1 MSGIFPEADN
11 LDMFYHNLR
20 AGRDSVRP
28 VGANRLQDVGL
39 STSGKYHAIGAL
51 DSVDT
56 FDHAFFN
63 ISKAEADL
71 MDPVQRQLLQLAC
84 RAIEDAGLGLQ
95 SLSGSNTAVYLGG
108 NPYSAYHGLMDD
120 AAKEHPVFITGNLH
134 ALAAGRIAYHLNLC
148 GPAMMI
154 DTACSSAMVALHEA
168 CQKVLTGE
176 VEYALAGGMDILH
189 VFKEAPE
196 EQLGIMSP
204 DGRCRAFDA
213 GAKGIGS
220 GEGGGLLLLKRL
232 DKALADGDRIQA
244 VIIGSAVNHDG
255 NRSNGLTAPSP
266 AAQTMV
272 LQKAWERAGVP
283 VESIT
288 YIEAHGTGTVLG
300 DPVEF
305 KGITDAFK
313 AHTDKQHFCAVSALK
328 TNLGHL
334 NNAAGIAGVI
344 KAILSLQHKEIFPSL
359 HFNTPNPYIDFEHT
373 AAYINTQLKT
383 WENGTYPRRCGVSSF
398 GLSGTN
404 GHMVLEEA
412 PYVFPAATT
421 WAGGWM
427 LKLSAATAEG
437 LAAYKKEVYSYIH
450 NNREEAYNIIYTL
463 NTGRDDYAFRECT
476 GAADLDT
483 LLQQLGNAAAPV
495 AEVLP
500 AAGITALFSDEVIP
514 VPTIAQWCTV
524 YPVFNEH
531 YNRLTA
537 GVPGNAAWQTI
548 AAHYAMQQQLTA
560 FGIPVTNYIG
570 TGIGQISRRLVTGLI
585 TEAEALSM
593 LQEGRYQQT
602 PPDADKLRAA
612 VNNMQEQQA
621 TVFLEM
627 APAGSLSG
635 TLLSW
640 GLSSPVFVI
649 PDLPALLLTA
659 LYNAG
664 ITINWAACYGAFP
677 GRRVKAP
684 VYPFS
689 RTRCWINEDEMQA
702 RLPVHEWCYQLGWT
716 AKPIQEAD
724 TPYVKGKTFA
734 VVMDSAGLGKHL
746 VKRLQRIGN
755 TCIPVWYSHAY
766 RQLDNGG
773 FEIDAAADSYEQ
785 LFRDIKTLHPSL
797 DGIIYLA
804 PFAAPAGGSAAL
816 TAAWS
821 RQLLFF
827 KAFHTWLADTPGQ
840 LVCVTANGQ
849 WLQNET
855 VDAAA
860 HLAAAACKS
869 LLSTYP
875 LLKVNGIDLPYQEDD
890 FSDATEHILG
900 ELSADELHAFTAYR
914 DGTRYVPQLQQMF
927 PAAPSGS
934 AYTYRNNGRYI
945 ITGGA
950 DGIGFAIAQHISARV
965 QCSIVIIGRTPL
977 PAQSGWAAAVNTTA
991 DEAVKQ
997 RLQRLLLLQQAGATV
1012 EYYAADVSDETAM
1025 AEVLQHINTAAGP
1038 TDIIFH
1044 AAGIMGNWLP
1054 LEQLPVADVAAVM
1067 APKVAGSMVLMNF
1080 YRLLQPERIV
1090 FFSSLNAVVPQK
1102 NSYAYTL
1109 ANAFQD
1115 VYARTLQA
1123 QGIPV
1128 QSINWGAWGETGMT
1142 ARMQQLQGTTADAP
1156 VRSWR
1161 TKDGIRAM
1169 EYALAAGDS
1178 NILIGDVDLEGFY
1191 SNPFFHIAAASET
1204 ITAVENE
1211 AANATMHDVW
1221 TAVLQARQIKP
1232 TDNFFQLGGHSLLG
1246 TRLMNR
1252 VRKIFGVN
1260 VKYSDLL
1267 QYPTLQQFAD
1277 FVAQR
1282 QTGSNKAYTQITP
1295 IAAAPNYPVAH
1306 AQKRLWIQ
1314 HQLDVQQSA
1323 YNVAGAYKL
1332 QGSLDI
1338 AALEQALTLQL
1349 NRHEI
1354 LRTTFSLQDGEPVQV
1369 IAPLF
1374 TAPLSLPLHDLR
1386 EAPGKHA
1393 QAEEQADR
1401 FIHAPFDLERDQLI
1415 RIALLQLE
1423 ANEYVLLLNM
1433 HHIIADAWSVNLLMT
1448 AVMIDYAALKAGRP
1462 VQHDALHIQYKD
1474 YAAWQNNALAG
1485 GELNVHRQYWLQQF
1499 EQLPPVLEINTDRPR
1514 PAFKTYN
1521 GRRIFRHISP
1531 ALRARL
1537 EAMGQEQGASLF
1549 MVLLAATQALLY
1561 KYSGKEDIVIG
1572 TPVAGRDHADLE
1584 DQIGCYVNTLPLRT
1598 QFNRQD
1604 SFRELLSKVK
1614 AVTTLAYEHQVYPF
1628 DLLVEDLQL
1637 TRDNSRSPL
1646 FDVVVVMQQIGVMD
1660 ATASAAHGLSF
1671 EPYPVPVQ
1679 SSKFD
1684 LTFDF
1689 NNTGEGILFSLEYNT
1704 DIFEQYRMEAMMEH
1718 CCELLLSVTENSA
1731 VPLLLL
1737 SYLTAAERSLLASTG
1752 SQVAYPAEENII
1764 SLFEEQVALNPQAT
1778 AVTYGN
1784 VSLTYEQLNTGA
1796 DELAARLLKVLD
1808 SEEAL
1813 VPLLVVP
1820 SPELIIGIL
1829 GILKA
1834 GAAYV
1839 PVDPAYPAERI
1850 DYILSDT
1857 GAKVMVADA
1866 AGREKLQDKS
1876 ALHVLEPATA
1886 AGRTAPVKTAIHSK
1900 QLAYM
1905 IYTSG
1910 STGRPKGV
1918 LITHENVVRLLKTD
1932 QPLFDFHNGDVWT
1945 LFHSSSFDFSVWEI
1959 FGALLSG
1966 ARLVIVPAA
1975 MARDTLAFSELLV
1988 QEGVTILNQTPGA
2001 FYLLQDQVITDGSPL
2016 QVRCVIFGGEAL
2028 SPARLQPWKAQYP
2041 ACRLVNMYGITETT
2055 VHVTYREILD
2065 ADIAAGISNIGKPIP
2080 TLYCYILD
2088 QDQQLLPAGTA
2099 GELYVGGSG
2108 VARGYYRRPELSAA
2122 RFINDPFN
2130 AGNRLYRSGDLAR
2143 RLPDGN
2149 MEYLGRIDE
2158 QVKIRGYR
2166 IELGEINFA
2175 LSKHPRVAQSAVIT
2189 ARDQLLAYVVPEGDF
2204 DAEDARR
2211 FLQAKLPAY
2220 MVPAFFITLP
2230 SLPLT
2235 ANGKL
2240 NKKAL
2245 PAPDNTVAAGVT
2257 YVPPA
2262 GPVQTVMAEV
2272 WETILHTSGIGIQ
2285 HDFFTLGGDSLK
2297 AIRLLAAINK
2307 QLGTGFTV
2315 GQLYAHPTIEALSA
2329 CNSEADA
2336 SATAM
2341 ERGRQHI
2348 ANLVA
2353 RVLEDDRERTLL
2365 PTDYE
2370 DIYPLT
2376 PIESGMI
2383 YTSLLRNDTPV
2394 YYDQFSFHI
2403 RISSMEQFMQAIAQM
2418 MERHSILRTR
2428 YYTAGFRES
2437 LKVVMKNIPAPV
2449 KHISLEGSNAAEQQR
2464 QVQQYMEADLAARLD
2479 FNGDL
2484 LWHMQLFGLEE
2495 DSYFLVWSFHHAMLD
2510 GWSVNI
2516 FKTELSALLAGSNRT
2531 TLQPLRC
2538 SYKDYAALVTG
2549 RNRDA
2554 ATTAYWQQT
2563 MEGYVRNK
2571 LPFNASPKTGGPQTM
2586 SSVQRVLLPGLLTAL
2601 EALAARQQV
2610 ALKAVFLA
2618 AHAWLLKIICAEQ
2631 DIVTGIV
2638 SHDRPAIEDSEKVL
2652 GCFLSTVP
2660 VRLQLDGV
2668 SDIAGLL
2675 SLANNVLMDVKPHEI
2690 HLLDIARIIGEASH
2704 AGNLI
2709 FDTLL
2714 NYTDFHVMEDWVEND
2729 VLQAEDAVKKTGIP
2743 LRSAEMT
2750 NTLLD
2755 LEVDKTGGRL
2765 SCRIKYVPAY
2775 FREEDMSYALEI
2787 YVRILRAMATDVQQP
2802 LHAAALMGSTVQ
2814 RWLTYDFNNTLHPYD
2829 DNIRLESLL
2838 SRQAAVSP
2846 DATAL
2851 RFGAAS
2857 MSYGELD
2864 AAADKVG
2871 RHLTV
2876 AGVLPGEPVGLLT
2889 GRGFD
2894 MIIGMYGILKAGGFY
2909 VPVEPEYPEER
2920 RRNLLENSGVK
2931 VVLTDQEQNDTSFT
2945 YILLRE
2951 AQIYSGPAALPANLN
2966 SRSLAYTIYTS
2977 GSTGQPKG
2985 VMVAHHSVVNLL
2997 QWVNSTYNV
3006 SAADRL
3012 LFITSMC
3019 FDLSVYDIFGILSA
3033 GGTVVVATREDV
3045 QDIVQLRQL
3054 LLTEKITFW
3063 DSVPT
3068 TMQYLTGEL
3077 EHAADG
3083 FSCPSLRV
3091 VFMSGDWI
3099 PVSLPQ
3105 RLRTYFPNA
3114 RVISLGGATEATVWS
3129 NYYEVLPGVT
3139 HEVSIPYGKPVW
3151 NTFFYILDSHGGQV
3165 PRGVVGEL
3173 YIGGVGVAEGY
3184 ANAADKTAAQFV
3196 ADPYRQD
3203 GGGRMY
3209 RTGDLGRMLPDGN
3222 IEFLGRKDQQVKVR
3236 GYRVE
3241 PGEISYHLQQ
3251 YPGVEEAVVSVWK
3264 DERGSNYLCGYVVS
3278 ATELSWPAVKAHLSG
3293 SLPAY
3298 MVPDTYIRL
3307 SAIPLTANGKINY
3320 RGLPVPSRA
3329 GGEVAYQAA
3338 ETALERTMAGIWQD
3352 ILGLQQI
3359 GIHDN
3364 FLELGAHSLNIG
3376 AFVNRL
3382 HHESHIRLGLR
3393 DVFSEPTIAGLCKV
3407 AESRGLSL
3415 YEGIRPVAQQEH
3427 YALSH
3432 AQQRL
3437 WILDQLEAAHTAY
3450 HITGSFMLEGV
3461 LNIPLFEKAL
3471 QHLVNRHEI
3480 LRTRFIVADNMPR
3493 QQVASAGE
3501 VNFNLQVNDLRTAA
3515 DPEKQAAA
3523 IAAAE
3528 TDTLFDLST
3537 YHLIRGRLLLLQEQR
3552 SQFILTMHHIVSDGW
3567 SMGILLRELLQ
3578 AYQALLSGTAP
3589 AQEPLKIQYKDY
3601 AAWQTAM
3608 LQARGNNSHLAYWL
3622 QKLGGDIPVLDL
3634 PADHPRPALKT
3645 FNGSTLSFMLD
3656 AALADRIAALGR
3668 SRHASLFI
3676 TLMATLK
3683 VLLYR
3688 YTGQEDIIIGTPVA
3702 GRAHKDT
3709 ENQVGFYVNTLALRS
3724 RFNGNN
3730 SFEAILDHILANTLE
3745 DYEHQQYPFDLLVE
3759 ELGLSR
3765 DISRS
3770 PLFDVMMVLQE
3781 IQDGAEITA
3790 VPDLVATGTELPQRT
3805 SKFDLTFTFLHA
3817 AEGLRVSIE
3826 YNTDLFERSRMERLQ
3841 QHYTGLLQ
3849 AITNDPQCPVARLPY
3864 LTQTEQLQVI
3874 STFND
3879 TTVVIDNKQTVV
3891 DLMEAQAARTP
3902 DAIAVIA
3909 AGQYT
3914 YRQLHEQANQL
3925 AHYLQQH
3932 GVKPGDLVP
3941 VCLQRSMEMIVSIL
3955 AILKAG
3961 AAYVPVDPHYPA
3973 GRIAFILEDVSA
3985 GLVISAREIGNEWPG
4000 DINIP
4005 IIYLDAVQDKIAA
4018 CPVTPVA
4025 IRTRPDV
4032 PAYVIYTSGSTGT
4045 PKGVVNEHA
4054 GLLNRL
4060 CWAQDYFGLTADDAV
4075 LQKTTYCFD
4084 VSVWELLWPLM
4095 AGARLVFAAPDA
4107 QADVAYLEAVIAAR
4121 SITMVHFVPSL
4132 LELFL
4137 ENITPGSCAGLKYVL
4152 CSGEAL
4158 LPHHISGFREKMDA
4172 GCRLYNLYG
4181 PTEAAIDV
4189 TCWPVPAGFTDK
4201 DPVLIG
4207 KPVWNT
4213 QLYVLDQHMQVVPP
4227 GISGELFIAGAQ
4239 VARGYLNRD
4248 AQTAHAF
4255 VKNIFSD
4262 APAERMYRTGDKVCW
4277 TSGGQ
4282 LQFIGRIAE
4291 GQVKIR
4297 GFRIELG
4304 EVEAVCRQAPGV
4316 KQALVT
4322 VVNKG
4327 AGSQLAAYLVM
4338 QDGAATEPVKLW
4350 LASRLPA
4357 HQLPAYYLAM
4367 NSLPLNNNGK
4377 IDRKKLPLPAV
4388 LQQAN
4393 SFEGPRNKTEQ
4404 EISSI
4409 WAPLLDKN
4417 VISIHD
4423 DFFELGG
4430 HSLMAVRVVLQL
4442 RKLFQVNIPVN
4453 IIFRFPTISLL
4464 AAYLEAVM
4472 PEEENSEN
4480 QQEFEVY
4487 EI

>member
-1 MSGIFPEADN
+1 M
-11 LDMFYHNLR
+11 L
-20 AGRDSVRP
+20 
-28 VGANRLQDVGL
+28 
-39 STSGKYHAIGAL
+39 
-51 DSVDT
+51 SVDNAVFT
-56 FDHAFFN
+56 GSRYQPYIAYW
-63 ISKAEADL
+63 K
-71 MDPVQRQLLQLAC
+71 QLLQRHAHTC
-84 RAIEDAGLGLQ
+84 RQAVRPPDESNCSTFTFRLSREDAPPLFALGA
-95 SLSGSNTAVYLGG
+95 GNRTA
-108 NPYSAYHGLMDD
+108 LM
-120 AAKEHPVFITGNLH
+120 
-134 ALAAGRIAYHLNLC
+134 LNL
-148 GPAMMI
+148 
-154 DTACSSAMVALHEA
+154 
-168 CQKVLTGE
+168 
-176 VEYALAGGMDILH
+176 
-189 VFKEAPE
+189 
-196 EQLGIMSP
+196 
-204 DGRCRAFDA
+204 
-213 GAKGIGS
+213 
-220 GEGGGLLLLKRL
+220 
-232 DKALADGDRIQA
+232 
-244 VIIGSAVNHDG
+244 
-255 NRSNGLTAPSP
+255 
-266 AAQTMV
+266 
-272 LQKAWERAGVP
+272 
-283 VESIT
+283 
-288 YIEAHGTGTVLG
+288 
-300 DPVEF
+300 
-305 KGITDAFK
+305 
-313 AHTDKQHFCAVSALK
+313 
-328 TNLGHL
+328 
-334 NNAAGIAGVI
+334 
-344 KAILSLQHKEIFPSL
+344 
-359 HFNTPNPYIDFEHT
+359 
-373 AAYINTQLKT
+373 
-383 WENGTYPRRCGVSSF
+383 
-398 GLSGTN
+398 
-404 GHMVLEEA
+404 
-412 PYVFPAATT
+412 
-421 WAGGWM
+421 
-427 LKLSAATAEG
+427 LSA
-437 LAAYKKEVYSYIH
+437 
-450 NNREEAYNIIYTL
+450 
-463 NTGRDDYAFRECT
+463 
-476 GAADLDT
+476 
-483 LLQQLGNAAAPV
+483 
-495 AEVLP
+495 
-500 AAGITALFSDEVIP
+500 
-514 VPTIAQWCTV
+514 
-524 YPVFNEH
+524 
-531 YNRLTA
+531 
-537 GVPGNAAWQTI
+537 
-548 AAHYAMQQQLTA
+548 
-560 FGIPVTNYIG
+560 
-570 TGIGQISRRLVTGLI
+570 
-585 TEAEALSM
+585 
-593 LQEGRYQQT
+593 
-602 PPDADKLRAA
+602 
-612 VNNMQEQQA
+612 
-621 TVFLEM
+621 
-627 APAGSLSG
+627 
-635 TLLSW
+635 
-640 GLSSPVFVI
+640 
-649 PDLPALLLTA
+649 
-659 LYNAG
+659 
-664 ITINWAACYGAFP
+664 
-677 GRRVKAP
+677 
-684 VYPFS
+684 
-689 RTRCWINEDEMQA
+689 
-702 RLPVHEWCYQLGWT
+702 
-716 AKPIQEAD
+716 
-724 TPYVKGKTFA
+724 FA
-734 VVMDSAGLGKHL
+734 VVCS
-746 VKRLQRIGN
+746 R
-755 TCIPVWYSHAY
+755 YSSRETVIIDTPLHN
-766 RQLDNGG
+766 NG
-773 FEIDAAADSYEQ
+773 
-785 LFRDIKTLHPSL
+785 
-797 DGIIYLA
+797 
-804 PFAAPAGGSAAL
+804 AAP
-816 TAAWS
+816 
-821 RQLLFF
+821 
-827 KAFHTWLADTPGQ
+827 K
-840 LVCVTANGQ
+840 
-849 WLQNET
+849 
-855 VDAAA
+855 
-860 HLAAAACKS
+860 
-869 LLSTYP
+869 
-875 LLKVNGIDLPYQEDD
+875 
-890 FSDATEHILG
+890 
-900 ELSADELHAFTAYR
+900 
-914 DGTRYVPQLQQMF
+914 
-927 PAAPSGS
+927 
-934 AYTYRNNGRYI
+934 
-945 ITGGA
+945 
-950 DGIGFAIAQHISARV
+950 
-965 QCSIVIIGRTPL
+965 
-977 PAQSGWAAAVNTTA
+977 
-991 DEAVKQ
+991 
-997 RLQRLLLLQQAGATV
+997 
-1012 EYYAADVSDETAM
+1012 YAA
-1025 AEVLQHINTAAGP
+1025 
-1038 TDIIFH
+1038 
-1044 AAGIMGNWLP
+1044 
-1054 LEQLPVADVAAVM
+1054 
-1067 APKVAGSMVLMNF
+1067 K
-1080 YRLLQPERIV
+1080 
-1090 FFSSLNAVVPQK
+1090 
-1102 NSYAYTL
+1102 
-1109 ANAFQD
+1109 
-1115 VYARTLQA
+1115 
-1123 QGIPV
+1123 
-1128 QSINWGAWGETGMT
+1128 
-1142 ARMQQLQGTTADAP
+1142 
-1156 VRSWR
+1156 
-1161 TKDGIRAM
+1161 
-1169 EYALAAGDS
+1169 
-1178 NILIGDVDLEGFY
+1178 
-1191 SNPFFHIAAASET
+1191 
-1204 ITAVENE
+1204 
-1211 AANATMHDVW
+1211 
-1221 TAVLQARQIKP
+1221 
-1232 TDNFFQLGGHSLLG
+1232 
-1246 TRLMNR
+1246 
-1252 VRKIFGVN
+1252 
-1260 VKYSDLL
+1260 
-1267 QYPTLQQFAD
+1267 
-1277 FVAQR
+1277 
-1282 QTGSNKAYTQITP
+1282 
-1295 IAAAPNYPVAH
+1295 
-1306 AQKRLWIQ
+1306 
-1314 HQLDVQQSA
+1314 
-1323 YNVAGAYKL
+1323 
-1332 QGSLDI
+1332 
-1338 AALEQALTLQL
+1338 
-1349 NRHEI
+1349 
-1354 LRTTFSLQDGEPVQV
+1354 
-1369 IAPLF
+1369 
-1374 TAPLSLPLHDLR
+1374 
-1386 EAPGKHA
+1386 
-1393 QAEEQADR
+1393 
-1401 FIHAPFDLERDQLI
+1401 
-1415 RIALLQLE
+1415 
-1423 ANEYVLLLNM
+1423 
-1433 HHIIADAWSVNLLMT
+1433 
-1448 AVMIDYAALKAGRP
+1448 
-1462 VQHDALHIQYKD
+1462 
-1474 YAAWQNNALAG
+1474 
-1485 GELNVHRQYWLQQF
+1485 
-1499 EQLPPVLEINTDRPR
+1499 
-1514 PAFKTYN
+1514 
-1521 GRRIFRHISP
+1521 
-1531 ALRARL
+1531 
-1537 EAMGQEQGASLF
+1537 
-1549 MVLLAATQALLY
+1549 
-1561 KYSGKEDIVIG
+1561 
-1572 TPVAGRDHADLE
+1572 
-1584 DQIGCYVNTLPLRT
+1584 
-1598 QFNRQD
+1598 
-1604 SFRELLSKVK
+1604 
-1614 AVTTLAYEHQVYPF
+1614 
-1628 DLLVEDLQL
+1628 
-1637 TRDNSRSPL
+1637 
-1646 FDVVVVMQQIGVMD
+1646 
-1660 ATASAAHGLSF
+1660 
-1671 EPYPVPVQ
+1671 
-1679 SSKFD
+1679 
-1684 LTFDF
+1684 
-1689 NNTGEGILFSLEYNT
+1689 
-1704 DIFEQYRMEAMMEH
+1704 
-1718 CCELLLSVTENSA
+1718 
-1731 VPLLLL
+1731 VPLLLTVDAKATLHEYL
-1737 SYLTAAERSLLASTG
+1737 SACQRTVRDAYRFQDFPASLLETYGKASTDIFF
-1752 SQVAYPAEENII
+1752 S
-1764 SLFEEQVALNPQAT
+1764 FEDWHLPAT
-1778 AVTYGN
+1778 AVGGYALVIHAAQKG
-1784 VSLTYEQLNTGA
+1784 
-1796 DELAARLLKVLD
+1796 DELEVMLQGDAEAFEPLFLEHMKQHICAVLNAMANLQRTLEQVTLLSEDAARQLLDTYSGTTAVYPVDEAITTLFERQAAATPQHTAVIAGSSSLSYAALNAAANQLAHCLRGEYGVQHGD
-1808 SEEAL
+1808 VVAIVTDRSE
-1813 VPLLVVP
+1813 LVVIAM
-1820 SPELIIGIL
+1820 LA
-1829 GILKA
+1829 ILKA
-1834 GAAYV
+1834 GATYL
-1839 PVDPAYPAERI
+1839 PVESTLPEERI
-1850 DYILSDT
+1850 RYMLQDA
-1857 GAKVMVADA
+1857 GAKLLVTGSRQMLQA
-1866 AGREKLQDKS
+1866 AAYFSGPLF
-1876 ALHVLEPATA
+1876 VLD
-1886 AGRTAPVKTAIHSK
+1886 I
-1900 QLAYM
+1900 QLAAFTTPAVNLPPAATPASAAYI

-1910 STGRPKGV
+1910 TTGYPKGV
-1918 LITHENVVRLLKTD
+1918 VIPHAAQVNMCYGQMERFGITAADKILQSASLSFDVCGFEIFMALYAGATVVIADRDLVNDGTALLQYMQQHQVTVAAFTASYLQVLPVMELYGLRVLIT
-1932 QPLFDFHNGDVWT
+1932 
-1945 LFHSSSFDFSVWEI
+1945 
-1959 FGALLSG
+1959 
-1966 ARLVIVPAA
+1966 
-1975 MARDTLAFSELLV
+1975 
-1988 QEGVTILNQTPGA
+1988 
-2001 FYLLQDQVITDGSPL
+2001 
-2016 QVRCVIFGGEAL
+2016 GGEAVHAATL
-2028 SPARLQPWKAQYP
+2028 AALPANVQFHNA
-2041 ACRLVNMYGITETT
+2041 YGPTECT
-2055 VHVTYREILD
+2055 VCAATYNIS
-2065 ADIAAGISNIGKPIP
+2065 AGTEAYWPVPLGKPLPNIRM
-2080 TLYCYILD
+2080 YILD
-2088 QDQQLLPAGTA
+2088 QQLQPVPAGMK
-2099 GELYVGGSG
+2099 GELCISG
-2108 VARGYYRRPELSAA
+2108 ICLANGYLGLPELTAEK
-2122 RFINDPFN
+2122 FVPHPFLP
-2130 AGNRLYRSGDLAR
+2130 GERLYRTGDVAR
-2143 RLPDGN
+2143 WLPDGN
-2149 MEYLGRIDE
+2149 VVYCGRMDG
-2158 QVKIRGYR
+2158 QVKINGNRVETAE
-2166 IELGEINFA
+2166 IEAVLMLQSGITKVLVLPLTENERTQLAAYIQAVGE
-2175 LSKHPRVAQSAVIT
+2175 LDE
-2189 ARDQLLAYVVPEGDF
+2189 DQLKEKLSA
-2204 DAEDARR
+2204 
-2211 FLQAKLPAY
+2211 LLPAY
-2220 MVPAFFITLP
+2220 MVPAFFIPLKEF
-2230 SLPLT
+2230 PLT
-2235 ANGKL
+2235 ANGKVDTA
-2240 NKKAL
+2240 AL
-2245 PAPDNTVAAGVT
+2245 PSPRQPATEAAVAYEAPANDTEEKLCNLWKEILRKETIGVT
-2257 YVPPA
+2257 
-2262 GPVQTVMAEV
+2262 EN
-2272 WETILHTSGIGIQ
+2272 
-2285 HDFFTLGGDSLK
+2285 FFSLGGDSLK
-2297 AIRLLAAINK
+2297 AIQMVTAINRLFGRPVPVDKIYTGPTIRELAAFLGQDAGASSLYHDLEKGTLLLEDFARRITAENK
-2307 QLGTGFTV
+2307 
-2315 GQLYAHPTIEALSA
+2315 EALPA
-2329 CNSEADA
+2329 
-2336 SATAM
+2336 
-2341 ERGRQHI
+2341 G
-2348 ANLVA
+2348 
-2353 RVLEDDRERTLL
+2353 
-2365 PTDYE
+2365 YE
-2370 DIYPLT
+2370 DLYPVT
-2376 PIESGMI
+2376 PIEAGMI
-2383 YTSLLRNDTPV
+2383 YSSLLEPEKPV
-2394 YYDQFSFHI
+2394 YYDQYNFQLELSSFALFESAFTFLAH
-2403 RISSMEQFMQAIAQM
+2403 
-2418 MERHSILRTR
+2418 RHPMLRTFFFMS
-2428 YYTAGFRES
+2428 GFSEP
-2437 LKVVMKNIPAPV
+2437 LKVVVRNPMLPV
-2449 KHISLEGSNAAEQQR
+2449 TMEDISHHPYDTQLQLVKEYLQ
-2464 QVQQYMEADLAARLD
+2464 ADRNNRFHFD
-2479 FNGDL
+2479 GEL
-2484 LWHMQLFGLEE
+2484 LWRLKAFRLSEKQF
-2495 DSYFLVWSFHHAMLD
+2495 YIVWSTHHAMLD
-2510 GWSVNI
+2510 GWGKNQL
-2516 FKTELSALLAGSNRT
+2516 KTEMGKLLAGNNGLLDMQA
-2531 TLQPLRC
+2531 LQPLKY
-2538 SYKDYAALVTG
+2538 SYRDYCAITLGRKYTEAAKH
-2549 RNRDA
+2549 
-2554 ATTAYWQQT
+2554 YWQQT
-2563 MEGYVRNK
+2563 LDGSVRNR
-2571 LPFNASPKTGGPQTM
+2571 LPFNYAGKQLNDDKSMP
-2586 SSVQRVLLPGLLTAL
+2586 VQAKILDRELLDKL
-2601 EALAARQQV
+2601 ELMCKEQQVSFKALAM
-2610 ALKAVFLA
+2610 A
-2618 AHAWLLKIICAEQ
+2618 AFAYLMHILCAEE
-2631 DIVTGIV
+2631 DVITGVV
-2638 SHDRPAIEDSEKVL
+2638 SHDRPALEDSDKIL
-2652 GCFLSTVP
+2652 GCFLTTIP
-2660 VRLQLDGV
+2660 VRLQVKEAHDY
-2668 SDIAGLL
+2668 L
-2675 SLANNVLMDVKPHEI
+2675 SLITLAQQYLLDVKPHEM
-2690 HLLDIARIIGEASH
+2690 HLTDIAKVTGIQTTAHSP
-2704 AGNLI
+2704 
-2709 FDTLL
+2709 FFSCML
-2714 NYTDFHVMEDWVEND
+2714 NYTDFFVLEEYEDSDNMS
-2729 VLQAEDAVKKTGIP
+2729 LQRYFQEDAALLDFG
-2743 LRSAEMT
+2743 MT

-2755 LEVDKTGGRL
+2755 IEIGKTTQTLGISIRY
-2765 SCRIKYVPAY
+2765 RAAY
-2775 FREEDMSYALEI
+2775 FREEDMKYALEI
-2787 YVRILRAMATDVQQP
+2787 YERILRNMAADVRQP
-2802 LHAAALMGSTVQ
+2802 LHTAALMDGATQ

-2838 SRQAAVSP
+2838 SRQAAISP

-2857 MSYGELD
+2857 MSYAELD

-2871 RHLTV
+2871 RHLAA

-2931 VVLTDQEQNDTSFT
+2931 MVLTDQEQNDTSFT

-2951 AQIYSGPAALPANLN
+2951 AVLYNGNATLPANLD

-3006 SAADRL
+3006 NAADRL

-3033 GGTVVVATREDV
+3033 GGTVVIATREDV
-3045 QDIVQLRQL
+3045 QDIVQLRHL

-3105 RLRTYFPNA
+3105 RLRAYFPNA